1 MIFRWIDQKRHANIR
16 KHGIDFEDVTEVFS
30 KETITIVDD
39 RYEYGERRYLTF
51 GLLKDGSLLLLI
63 LKTTSLYKLS
73 RQGRRRGM
81 KKLRTS
87 NKSKTD
93 PKKLSSMKDADI
105 DLSEIPEISPQMFA
119 HGIVRRGLKPVVRKK
134 QLTLRMDSDVI
145 DWFRKQGQG
154 YQTKIN
160 SLLRAYMEEH
170 FRKSA

>member
-1 MIFRWIDQKRHANIR
+1 MP
-16 KHGIDFEDVTEVFS
+16 
-30 KETITIVDD
+30 
-39 RYEYGERRYLTF
+39 
-51 GLLKDGSLLLLI
+51 GLA
-63 LKTTSLYKLS
+63 
-73 RQGRRRGM
+73 RQRGM

-93 PKKLSSMKDADI
+93 WKKLSSMKDADI
-105 DLSEIPEISPQMFA
+105 DLSEIPEISPQIFA
-119 HGIVRRGLKPVVRKK
+119 RGIVRRGLKPVVRKK

-170 FRKSA
+170 FRKST